1 MRGSRADEIF
11 ACADGRLPNMTYRPA
26 QDLLPEANDS
36 AEMDLHRQCCLNEA
50 DKTVCVYLPSG
61 GTAEVILEKPGMVTS
76 LISGG
81 MTARREI
88 LYISTEK
95 KRKMRRR

>member
-1 MRGSRADEIF
+1 MVKYLRALMEDLRI
-11 ACADGRLPNMTYRPA
+11 MTYRPA

-50 DKTVCVYLPSG
+50 DKNSLVYCQLAENGRSG
-61 GTAEVILEKPGMVTS
+61 PLEKPGMVTS

-81 MTARREI
+81 IIRETENSAH
-88 LYISTEK
+88 LTEK